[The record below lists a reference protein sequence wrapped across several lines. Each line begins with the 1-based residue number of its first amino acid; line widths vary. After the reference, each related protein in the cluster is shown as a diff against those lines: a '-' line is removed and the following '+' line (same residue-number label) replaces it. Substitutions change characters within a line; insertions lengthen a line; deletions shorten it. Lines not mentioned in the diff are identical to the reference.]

1 MISKITGIIS
11 AVSENRVTVD
21 VDGVGYEVHIPT
33 ALCSVV
39 ASKKGEEFTFHTYH
53 YLQGGPGAS
62 SAIPIL
68 IGFEREVDR
77 EFFER
82 FITVAGIGPKAAV
95 RSFAVPTSRIAAA
108 IENEDMAGLI
118 ALPGIGR
125 QRATEIVAKL
135 KGKVYKFAL
144 LRDEEHP
151 AVERTLGDVEA
162 EVLEVLLQLGYR
174 RGEAEE
180 MIRKVA
186 AKMPTLDSTEEFL
199 QEIYRNH

>member
-1 MISKITGIIS
+1 MISKITGIVS

-21 VDGVGYEVHIPT
+21 VDGVGYEVYVPT
-33 ALCSVV
+33 SLCSAVL
-39 ASKKGEEFTFHTYH
+39 SKRGEEATFYTYH

-62 SAIPIL
+62 SATPVL

-95 RSFAVPTSRIAAA
+95 KAFAMPTSRIAAA
-108 IENEDMAGLI
+108 IENEDMAALI
-118 ALPGIGR
+118 GLPGIGR
-125 QRATEIVAKL
+125 QRAAEIVAKL

-144 LRDEEHP
+144 LRDEAPSAAP
-151 AVERTLGDVEA
+151 AALGDVEE

-174 RGEAEE
+174 RSEAEE

-186 AKMPTLDSTEEFL
+186 AKGRAVDSLEAFL
-199 QEIYRNH
+199 QEIYTDH